1 MAISKNTPIDFAKI
15 ALEMRDIVA
24 RWYNATVEI
33 VDPNTRNLDDY
44 WNPETNTYS
53 TSTDTTVW
61 SGSARVQ
68 PIRSTSM
75 PDLGIA
81 QGAVRAIRVQIP
93 MNGTESDAGFIQKG
107 MRVRVTNGGENA
119 QLEELEFVVRS
130 SVNSSYGWNQTIEC
144 DVDVK
149 SVANG

>member
-15 ALEMRDIVA
+15 ALEMRAIVA
-24 RWYNATVEI
+24 RWYNAEVEI
-33 VDPNTRNLDDY
+33 VDPNTRDLNDEWD
-44 WNPETNTYS
+44 PVTNTYAA
-53 TSTDTTVW
+53 STDVTVW

-68 PIRSTSM
+68 PIRSTST
-75 PDLGIA
+75 PDIQIA

-107 MRVRVTNGGENA
+107 MRVRITNGGENP

-144 DVDVK
+144 DVDLK